1 MWMDAPSSEDLRIL
15 IRGFLKDFKG
25 SMAENK
31 YEVKGNHK
39 KNLDTLIQLGIT
51 TIQRDDV
58 IRQLK
63 VEDYCSGP
71 FEDEYKPKDSLWVFG
86 KTIDEHE
93 IYIKLKIDLNRNQAI
108 CLSFHISEY
117 PMRYPFKRN

>member
-1 MWMDAPSSEDLRIL
+1 MDAPSSEDLRIL

-51 TIQRDDV
+51 TLQRDDI
-58 IRQLK
+58 IRQLI

-71 FEDEYKPKDSLWVFG
+71 SEDEYKPKDSLWVFG
-86 KTIDEHE
+86 KVIEENE
-93 IYIKLKIDLNRNQAI
+93 IYIKLKIDLEHDKAI
-108 CLSFHISEY
+108 CISFHISEFPMKY
-117 PMRYPFKRN
+117 PLKNR

>member
-1 MWMDAPSSEDLRIL
+1 MDAPSSEDLRIL

-25 SMAENK
+25 LMAEN
-31 YEVKGNHK
+31 YYTIKGSHK
-39 KNLDTLIQLGIT
+39 KNLDTLALIGIT
-51 TIQRDDV
+51 TFQRDDI

-71 FEDEYKPKDSLWVFG
+71 SEDEYKPKDNLWVFG
-86 KTIDEHE
+86 KSIDEHE